1 MLFYSVLGL
10 MFIFGTLMALFLL
23 SLLSRSQSPVKRR
36 LKELQSSLGN
46 FDLKQEV
53 LQQAA
58 SGKNKLDPKIEKAMS
73 ALSGFSKKNDQY
85 ESKLKKTLMQAGFYQ
100 ENASRLFLSSR
111 LLLAILLFVLYG
123 FISYVAGLKVTS
135 IFLMGGVM
143 AFIGYMLPTLYLS
156 AKVRRRQD
164 EIAGGLPDALD
175 FLVICVEAGLG
186 LNSALIRVG
195 QELRLRCKA
204 LAEELLLVNQ
214 EMRTGISREQA
225 LRNLSERNDQIRDL
239 KVLAGAI
246 ILSDRLGTNIADT
259 LRAQS
264 DSLRTKVRQRAE
276 ERAAKAGIKML
287 FPLVFFIMPAL
298 FIVILGPGII
308 MIVKTLM
315 PIVQQ

>member
-1 MLFYSVLGL
+1 L
-10 MFIFGTLMALFLL
+10 
-23 SLLSRSQSPVKRR
+23 VK
-36 LKELQSSLGN
+36 KS
-46 FDLKQEV
+46 
-53 LQQAA
+53 A
-58 SGKNKLDPKIEKAMS
+58 SGKKRLDPKIEKALS
-73 ALSGFSKKNDQY
+73 ALTQLSSKEEQY
-85 ESKLKKTLMQAGFYQ
+85 NSKLKKSLMQAGFYQ
-100 ENASRLFLSSR
+100 ENAARIFLSSR
-111 LLLAILLFVLYG
+111 LVLAIMLFLFYG
-123 FISYVAGLKVTS
+123 FIGYVADMNAGS
-135 IFLMGGVM
+135 IFLIGSMMAVM
-143 AFIGYMLPTLYLS
+143 GYMLPGLYLS
-156 AKVRRRQD
+156 AKIRRRHD

-204 LAEELLLVNQ
+204 LADELLLVNQ

-225 LRNLSERNDQIRDL
+225 LRNLSERNSQIRDL